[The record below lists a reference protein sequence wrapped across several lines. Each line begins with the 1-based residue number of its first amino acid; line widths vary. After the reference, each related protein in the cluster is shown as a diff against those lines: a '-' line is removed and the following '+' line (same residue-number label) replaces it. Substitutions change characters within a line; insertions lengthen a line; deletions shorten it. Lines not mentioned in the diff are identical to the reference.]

1 MSQTDREEEY
11 EDLFE
16 GVDRISASETTED
29 VLEGQPLPKE
39 REEQNPIK
47 TYLHGISKLPLLD
60 KEGEV
65 QIAKKIEDCRFRFFE
80 ALLSIPA
87 VTEMVIKIGESVE
100 GGELPLNSLIQD
112 GDDLTPEDVMHE
124 RERFGI
130 VTSKLKRLHRRQHK
144 LMSKTV
150 DSAAEQKLLSEI
162 KRNRQEIV
170 RNVLSLQLKTTVI
183 RDFYQEIL
191 RRHDAIVAHP
201 TKTNKEADIQAAT
214 GLSPKRLNS
223 ILKSLKHYDI
233 LLEQAKAKLIESN
246 LRLVISIAKKY
257 IGKGLAFGDLI
268 QEGNIGL
275 MRAVEKF
282 EYKRGYKFSTYA
294 TWWIRQCITR
304 AIADQAKT
312 IRIPVHM
319 IENINHVNRAIK
331 EFVQEYGY
339 EPTVEEIAKI
349 TKLTIAKV
357 KSIMKIS
364 KEPLSIETP
373 IGSEEDSM
381 LKDFIEDKANES
393 PLDIVIS
400 TELKRQIESALST
413 LSPKE
418 QLVIRKRFGIGEDHP
433 KTLEEVGSELCV
445 TRERIRQIE
454 AKAIRKLKS
463 PLRAKLLKDFL
474 QGD

>member
-1 MSQTDREEEY
+1 MNHSDREEGH
-11 EDLFE
+11 EDF
-16 GVDRISASETTED
+16 
-29 VLEGQPLPKE
+29 LEGMDFIDVKMSDEDILEDQSLPKS

-47 TYLHGISKLPLLD
+47 AYLQGVSKIPLLD
-60 KEGEV
+60 REGEIF
-65 QIAKKIEDCRFRFFE
+65 IARQIEDCRLRLIEDLF
-80 ALLSIPA
+80 SIPA
-87 VTEMVIKIGESVE
+87 VTEMVIKTGELVAK
-100 GGELPLNSLIQD
+100 GELPINSLVQD
-112 GDDLTPEDVMHE
+112 GDDMTHDDTMHE
-124 RERFGI
+124 IERFGM
-130 VTSKLKRLHRRQHK
+130 VTDNLKRLHQIQCELIARSHK
-144 LMSKTV
+144 RGPTV
-150 DSAAEQKLLSEI
+150 EQELK
-162 KRNRQEIV
+162 KNREEIV
-170 RNVLSLQLKTTVI
+170 RNVLQLHLRTTVI
-183 RDFYQEIL
+183 REFYQEII
-191 RRHDAIVAHP
+191 RRHDAIVGHP
-201 TKTNKEADIQAAT
+201 AKTNKEADIKSAT
-214 GLSPKRLNS
+214 GLPLKRLNS
-223 ILKSLKHYDI
+223 VLKRLKHHDI
-233 LLEQAKAKLIESN
+233 MLEQAKATLIESN

-294 TWWIRQCITR
+294 TWWIRQSITR
-304 AIADQAKT
+304 AIADQSRT

-319 IENINHVNRAIK
+319 IENINRVNKAIK

-339 EPTVEEIAKI
+339 EPTVEEIAKATNIPI
-349 TKLTIAKV
+349 TKV
-357 KSIMKIS
+357 KGIMKIS

-400 TELKRQIESALST
+400 SELKRHIESALST

-418 QLVIRKRFGIGEDHP
+418 QLVIKKRFGIGEDRP
-433 KTLEEVGSELCV
+433 KTLEEVGLEFDV

-463 PLRAKLLKDFL
+463 PLRSKELRDFL
-474 QGD
+474 QRD